1 MVKKAFLVKVT
12 PPKLPKMH
20 FWWKLLPQNRP
31 KFQKAQFRVPSQI
44 FCKSASNNFCSFFS
58 GMMVLLVQHRNN
70 TAVEEANFDFNDSAD
85 KQLEYKTFWE
95 RLRDSMMNAFG
106 NQSDDISHVSSISS
120 RSVQHPVTGIH
131 YGSISWYLWMHS
143 VKKREIYSH
152 LKKYFVKTQLLW
164 ICSESNAI
172 TSWRKIKLPLQH
184 TLWNLQDFSVTFT
197 FLREIDVKCEW
208 QKNSEISALYY
219 CTAKNYN

>member
-1 MVKKAFLVKVT
+1 
-12 PPKLPKMH
+12 
-20 FWWKLLPQNRP
+20 
-31 KFQKAQFRVPSQI
+31 
-44 FCKSASNNFCSFFS
+44 
-58 GMMVLLVQHRNN
+58 MVLLVQHRNN

-152 LKKYFVKTQLLW
+152 LKKIFRENTTTVDLQRIKRYYVMKKNQITITTHSVEITGFFCHFHIFTWNRRKVWVTEKFWNFSTLL
-164 ICSESNAI
+164 
-172 TSWRKIKLPLQH
+172 
-184 TLWNLQDFSVTFT
+184 
-197 FLREIDVKCEW
+197 
-208 QKNSEISALYY
+208 LY
-219 CTAKNYN
+219 C